1 MVLKF
6 QLHVPSLLGMLGS
19 IGMAYSLATGKAQEV
34 VHFADP
40 INEMAC
46 FCIAGAMT
54 IGFAIST
61 FRK

>member
-6 QLHVPSLLGMLGS
+6 QLHVPSLLGLLGS
-19 IGMAYSLATGKAQEV
+19 LGVAYTLASGKAQEV

-46 FCIAGAMT
+46 FCLVMVMAV
-54 IGFAIST
+54 GFTIST